1 MRDGRPTNLKDML
14 REAKD
19 TSELMVDLAYAALFY
34 NSEDIS
40 EEVFRLEERL
50 NVLVFDMRTMAILAA
65 RSPADSEQMAGILQ
79 VVQDIEKIGNAAND
93 IAKIVV
99 KRLGIPRELLQ
110 DIPDAEETP
119 TRVRIHDGSRLE
131 GRSLYDADLATETG
145 MRPIAVRSDDE
156 WNFDPEPEDVL
167 RAGDVLFMQG
177 PPEGVAEVR
186 EMAGAAVTV
195 HTPSVEPTGELTELE
210 RAVDILIEMK
220 NLSEVAV
227 GLAYSAL
234 LYYDAGLAREVVAI
248 ENEMDEM
255 RYRLEGWG
263 APAPPPPLPSP
274 PPGLAREVVAI
285 ENEMDEMR
293 YRLERWVLLAASHIE
308 DSSRLRGV
316 LHLATAAETTADCA
330 MEMVWMVEEGEEVHP
345 VLSAALGESDEI
357 VLKLTVSPGSPADG
371 KTLEALQLETE
382 TGMFALAVNR
392 AGRWTYRPR
401 DTYAL
406 RGDDSLLVTGAPEG
420 LEPLAALFGQRL
432 EGPAQSGRARTLAPP
447 SPS

>member
-1 MRDGRPTNLKDML
+1 MRDGRPKNLKDML

-40 EEVFRLEERL
+40 EEVFRLEGRL
-50 NVLVFDMRTMAILAA
+50 NDLVFDMRTLAILAA

-110 DIPDAEETP
+110 DIPGAEETP
-119 TRVRIHDGSRLE
+119 SRVRIHAGSELD
-131 GRSLYDADLATETG
+131 GRSLDDADLATETG

-186 EMAGAAVTV
+186 GLAGATV
-195 HTPSVEPTGELTELE
+195 VHAPAQTAEPAGELTELE

-255 RYRLEGWG
+255 RYRLE
-263 APAPPPPLPSP
+263 
-274 PPGLAREVVAI
+274 
-285 ENEMDEMR
+285 
-293 YRLERWVLLAASHIE
+293 RWVLLAARHIE

-316 LHLATAAETTADCA
+316 LHLATASETIADCA
-330 MEMVWMVEEGEEVHP
+330 MEMVWIVEKGEEVHP
-345 VLSAALGESDEI
+345 VLSAAIGESDEI
-357 VLKLTVSPGSPADG
+357 VIKLTVSPGSPADG
-371 KTLEALQLETE
+371 KTLEDLQLETE

-392 AGRWTYRPR
+392 GGRWTYRPR
-401 DTYAL
+401 DTYVL
-406 RGDDSLLVTGAPEG
+406 RGDDSLLFTGAPDG
-420 LEPLAALFGQRL
+420 LEPIADLFGQRL
-432 EGPAQSGRARTLAPP
+432 EGPA
-447 SPS
+447 

>member
-1 MRDGRPTNLKDML
+1 MRDGRPKNLKDML

-40 EEVFRLEERL
+40 EEVFRLEGRL
-50 NVLVFDMRTMAILAA
+50 NDLVFDMRTLAILAA

-119 TRVRIHDGSRLE
+119 SRVRIHAGSELD
-131 GRSLYDADLATETG
+131 GRSLDDADLATETG

-186 EMAGAAVTV
+186 GLAGATV
-195 HTPSVEPTGELTELE
+195 VHAPAQTAEPAGELTELE

-255 RYRLEGWG
+255 RYRLE
-263 APAPPPPLPSP
+263 
-274 PPGLAREVVAI
+274 
-285 ENEMDEMR
+285 
-293 YRLERWVLLAASHIE
+293 RWVLLAARHIE

-316 LHLATAAETTADCA
+316 LHLATASETIADCA
-330 MEMVWMVEEGEEVHP
+330 MEMVWIVEKGEEVHP
-345 VLSAALGESDEI
+345 VLSAAIGESDEI
-357 VLKLTVSPGSPADG
+357 VIKLTVSPGSPADG
-371 KTLEALQLETE
+371 KTLEDLQLETE

-392 AGRWTYRPR
+392 GGRWTYRPR
-401 DTYAL
+401 DTYVL
-406 RGDDSLLVTGAPEG
+406 RGDDSLLFTGAPDG
-420 LEPLAALFGQRL
+420 LEPIADLFGQRL
-432 EGPAQSGRARTLAPP
+432 EGPA
-447 SPS
+447 

>member
-1 MRDGRPTNLKDML
+1 MRDGRPKNLKDML

-40 EEVFRLEERL
+40 EEVFRLEGRL
-50 NVLVFDMRTMAILAA
+50 NDLVFDMRTLAILAA

-119 TRVRIHDGSRLE
+119 SRVRIHPGSELD

-156 WNFDPEPEDVL
+156 WNFDPEPEEVL

-186 EMAGAAVTV
+186 ELAGAAVV
-195 HTPSVEPTGELTELE
+195 HANHPAEPAGELTELE

-255 RYRLEGWG
+255 RYRLE
-263 APAPPPPLPSP
+263 
-274 PPGLAREVVAI
+274 
-285 ENEMDEMR
+285 
-293 YRLERWVLLAASHIE
+293 RWVLLAARHIE

-316 LHLATAAETTADCA
+316 LHLATASETIADCA
-330 MEMVWMVEEGEEVHP
+330 MEMVWIVEKGEEVHP
-345 VLSAALGESDEI
+345 VLSAAIGESDEI
-357 VLKLTVSPGSPADG
+357 VVKLTVSPGSPADG
-371 KTLEALQLETE
+371 KTLEDLRLETE

-392 AGRWTYRPR
+392 GGRWTYRPR
-401 DTYAL
+401 DTYRL
-406 RGDDSLLVTGAPEG
+406 RGDDSLLLTGAPEG
-420 LEPLAALFGQRL
+420 LEPIADLFGQSL
-432 EGPAQSGRARTLAPP
+432 QGSA
-447 SPS
+447 